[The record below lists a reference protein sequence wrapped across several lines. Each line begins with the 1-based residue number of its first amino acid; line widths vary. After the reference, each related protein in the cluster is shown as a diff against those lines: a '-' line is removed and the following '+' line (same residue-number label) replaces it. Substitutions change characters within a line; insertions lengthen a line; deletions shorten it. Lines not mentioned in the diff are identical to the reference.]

1 MSVGNLCNHNVAT
14 IEPDAT
20 VAEAAL
26 RMREAHVG
34 DLVVT
39 EQRNGLTIPIGII
52 TDRDL
57 VIEVLAE
64 GIDPA
69 TVAIK
74 DIMSRDLVSVHEDN
88 GLEFALSEMRR
99 KGLRRLPVVDQ
110 KKALIGILSADDV
123 IDHLA
128 RLTGYVAD
136 AIRIERHTEERTRP

>member
-1 MSVGNLCNHNVAT
+1 MSVRNLCSHNVAT
-14 IEPDAT
+14 IEP
-20 VAEAAL
+20 EASIAKAAV

-39 EQRNGLTIPIGII
+39 EQRNGVTVPIGMV

-57 VIEVLAE
+57 VVEVLAE
-64 GIDPA
+64 SVDPA
-69 TVAIK
+69 TVTIK
-74 DIMSRDLVSVHEDN
+74 DVMSRDVVTVHEDN

-99 KGLRRLPVVDQ
+99 KGLRRLPIVGQNQELV
-110 KKALIGILSADDV
+110 GIISVDDV

-136 AIRIERHTEERTRP
+136 AFRIERHTEEKTRP